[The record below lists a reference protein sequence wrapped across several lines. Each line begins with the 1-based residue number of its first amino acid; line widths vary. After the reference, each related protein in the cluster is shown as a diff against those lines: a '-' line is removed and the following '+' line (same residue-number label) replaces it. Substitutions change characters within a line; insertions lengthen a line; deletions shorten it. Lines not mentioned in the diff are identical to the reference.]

1 MIIYMII
8 ILHIIRHLSKELD
21 IKLPK
26 VSELQKI
33 AWQFDGGSITT
44 SFIGLGYMNFGHIG
58 IVFYSLIYGFL
69 FNTIYELY
77 IMSKHR
83 SYYSTLF
90 LMMLSMYLAG
100 SVSSGILS
108 VFLNSIMFLIFI
120 SIIHYIVYNIIK
132 FIITNK
138 K

>member
-1 MIIYMII
+1 LID
-8 ILHIIRHLSKELD
+8 LKLFLPGSNPNFGTALKD
-21 IKLPK
+21 IMN
-26 VSELQKI
+26 
-33 AWQFDGGSITT
+33 WQFDGGSITT